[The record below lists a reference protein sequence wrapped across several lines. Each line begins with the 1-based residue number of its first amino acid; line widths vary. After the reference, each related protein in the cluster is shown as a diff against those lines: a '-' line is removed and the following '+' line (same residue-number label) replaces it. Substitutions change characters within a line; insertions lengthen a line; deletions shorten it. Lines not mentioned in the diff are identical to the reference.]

1 MNDAIPVKIII
12 CIENHDFDQY
22 LRASA
27 PQYTE
32 EILFVKIENVPRAV
46 ADNPEAVLVLQS
58 DNHEIIFFEIGKKL
72 K

>member
-32 EILFVKIENVPRAV
+32 EILFVQIENVPRAV
-46 ADNPEAVLVLQS
+46 ADLPAEDASVEKTEEAEAVAKAANDS
-58 DNHEIIFFEIGKKL
+58 
-72 K
+72 